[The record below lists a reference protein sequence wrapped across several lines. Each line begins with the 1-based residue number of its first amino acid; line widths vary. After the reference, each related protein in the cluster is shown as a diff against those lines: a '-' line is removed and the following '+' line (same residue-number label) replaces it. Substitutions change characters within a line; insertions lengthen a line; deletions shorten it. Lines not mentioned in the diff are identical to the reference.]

1 MKTKYYLLAFGMTAL
16 FTACQN
22 ENEPS
27 LPADQPGKNGAF
39 RIVIEGENTE
49 PATRGTITFPGGSA
63 SGAGL
68 YDGNAKTVVSAT
80 PDPGYEINYFYGGPD
95 TEPRKYDITNNG
107 GVSTFDVGI
116 NGQDHTFHVGFQ
128 RKTGTLNIIAGTG
141 GSVSPSGQQTYNQE
155 EPVNITATANDG
167 YVFTGW
173 SVSGDV
179 SVDNPSS
186 NNAKATLHGSSG
198 TVTANF
204 KQNALIQINLNVS
217 TRIESGGIGERNF
230 ITYSSNANLSIKY
243 NFESTVRR
251 DDGSSDTNY
260 WSSTYSSGQE
270 IENYYYYNDGYGNED
285 RTRGTLESITITYN
299 GEVVYTGSTLPSD
312 GYTSGKYIIKR

>member
-1 MKTKYYLLAFGMTAL
+1 MKTKYYLLVFGMTAL

-68 YDGNAKTVVSAT
+68 YDGNAKAIVSAT

-128 RKTGTLNIIAGTG
+128 RKTGMLNIIAGTG

-155 EPVNITATANDG
+155 EPVNITATANSG
-167 YVFTGW
+167 YEFTGW

-198 TVTANF
+198 TITANF
-204 KQNALIQINLNVS
+204 KQNAPIVAKV
-217 TRIESGGIGERNF
+217 
-230 ITYSSNANLSIKY
+230 TYSAEYVQQGQMYNIYLVAKSNIPADKDYSFVK
-243 NFESTVRR
+243 TV
-251 DDGSSDTNY
+251 Y
-260 WSSTYSSGQE
+260 V
-270 IENYYYYNDGYGNED
+270 ENSMGKVSQFVGK
-285 RTRGTLESITITYN
+285 GTLEKETS
-299 GEVVYTGSTLPSD
+299 VKRVLVYTQPTKPV
-312 GYTSGKYIIKR
+312 KVWVE

>member
-68 YDGNAKTVVSAT
+68 YDGNAKAIVSAT

-155 EPVNITATANDG
+155 EPVNITATADSG
-167 YVFTGW
+167 YEFTGW

-204 KQNALIQINLNVS
+204 KQNAPIVAKV
-217 TRIESGGIGERNF
+217 
-230 ITYSSNANLSIKY
+230 TYSAEYVQQGQMYNIYLVAKSNIPADKDYSFVK
-243 NFESTVRR
+243 TV
-251 DDGSSDTNY
+251 Y
-260 WSSTYSSGQE
+260 V
-270 IENYYYYNDGYGNED
+270 ENSMGKVSQFVGK
-285 RTRGTLESITITYN
+285 GTLEKETS
-299 GEVVYTGSTLPSD
+299 VKRVLVYTQPTKPV
-312 GYTSGKYIIKR
+312 KVWVE